1 MIIHIVQSGETIE
14 SIANTYGI
22 SASRLIIDND
32 LTNFNQL
39 VLGQTIVIAIPE
51 KTYVVMEGD
60 TVESIADKNGISIRE
75 LLQNNSFLYNRN
87 FIFPGETL
95 VISYG
100 TVSNSVNT
108 NGYAYPFIDFNI
120 LKRTLPYLTFIS
132 IFGYLI
138 KADGNIESVAD
149 YDLLNIS
156 RLYQV
161 SPILLLSAQNIQ
173 GNIDLEVAFRVLYD
187 EDVQENLINNIF
199 EILKSKNYSGV
210 NVTYQFIDKDNIEYY
225 NNLTMKIYARLHY
238 AGFLIFITLPHNKVI
253 IGHEVTFER
262 VDYSVIGQYC
272 DGITIMNYNWG
283 YSYGPPAPVS
293 SISDLKEVLNYVLT
307 QVPPEKID
315 LGIPIIGYD
324 WELPYII
331 GVSKARSLTINSA
344 VNLASEFNAVI
355 LFDEVSQ
362 TPYFEY
368 IDSRGGLPTRHI
380 VWFVDARSINSLMDL
395 VDKYKLKGSGIWNI
409 MYFYAQM
416 WTVINTQNEI
426 ATVEP
431 RINS

>member
-14 SIANTYGI
+14 SIANSYGVPVN
-22 SASRLIIDND
+22 RLIIDND
-32 LTNFNQL
+32 LNNFNAL

-75 LLQNNSFLYNRN
+75 LLQNNNFLYNRN

-95 VISYG
+95 IISYG
-100 TVSNSVNT
+100 TFSNVVNT

-187 EDVQENLINNIF
+187 EEVQENLLNNIF
-199 EILKSKNYSGV
+199 EILKSKNYAGV
-210 NVTYQFIDKDNIEYY
+210 NVTYQFIDKNNIEYY
-225 NNLTMKIYARLHY
+225 NNLTIKLYARLHY
-238 AGFLIFITLPHNKVI
+238 AGYLVFITLPHNKI
-253 IGHEVTFER
+253 IIDHEVTFER
-262 VDYSVIGQYC
+262 FDYSVIGRYC

-293 SISDLKEVLNYVLT
+293 SIADLKEVLNYVLT

-331 GVSKARSLTINSA
+331 GVSKARSLTISSA
-344 VNLASEFNAVI
+344 INLASEFGAVI
-355 LFDEVSQ
+355 LFDETSQ

-368 IDSRGGLPTRHI
+368 IDPRGGIPTRHI
-380 VWFVDARSINSLMDL
+380 VWFVDARSINSLMIL
-395 VDKYKLKGSGIWNI
+395 VDEYKLRGSGIWNI

-416 WTVINTQNEI
+416 WLVINSQNEI
-426 ATVEP
+426 VTNEP
-431 RINS
+431 EINL

>member
-14 SIANTYGI
+14 SIANSYGI
-22 SASRLIIDND
+22 STSRLIIDND
-32 LTNFNQL
+32 LYNFNQL

-51 KTYVVMEGD
+51 KTYVVAEGD
-60 TVESIADKNGISIRE
+60 TIQSIAEQNGISIRE
-75 LLQNNSFLYNRN
+75 LLQNNNFLYNRDY
-87 FIFPGETL
+87 IFPGETL

-100 TVSNSVNT
+100 TFSNSVNT
-108 NGYAYPFIDFNI
+108 NGYAYPFIDFNV

-138 KADGNIESVAD
+138 KADGSIESVAD

-161 SPILLLSAQNIQ
+161 APILLLSAQNIQ

-187 EDVQENLINNIF
+187 EDVQENLLNNIF
-199 EILKSKNYSGV
+199 DILKSKNYSGV
-210 NVTYQFIDKDNIEYY
+210 NITYQFINMDNIEYY
-225 NNLTMKIYARLHY
+225 NNLTIKLYARLHY
-238 AGFLIFITLPHNKVI
+238 AGYLVYITLPHNKVI
-253 IGHEVTFER
+253 IDREVTFER
-262 VDYSVIGQYC
+262 FDYSVIGRYS

-293 SISDLKEVLNYVLT
+293 SITDLKEVLNYVLT

-331 GVSKARSLTINSA
+331 GVTKARSLTIISA
-344 VNLASEFNAVI
+344 VNLASEFQAVI
-355 LFDEVSQ
+355 LFDEASQ

-368 IDSRGGLPTRHI
+368 IDTRDGIPIRHI
-380 VWFVDARSINSLMDL
+380 VWFVDARSINSLMNL
-395 VDKYKLKGSGIWNI
+395 VDEYMLKGSGIWNI

-416 WTVINTQNEI
+416 WLVINSQNEI
-426 ATVEP
+426 ATLEP
-431 RINS
+431 EINT